1 MLFSKVLT
9 VPANTS
15 IASYQEDRIK
25 ITTGKIKRIDVYFP
39 WGCAGLV
46 GIQIIRHTWQI
57 CPLTRGEWMI
67 GNELLH
73 SYNYNFDIRDD
84 PIELIIKSYNTDD
97 TYAHSPIIGV
107 EMLRGETSLALNRLL
122 AEL

>member
-9 VPANTS
+9 VPANT
-15 IASYQEDRIK
+15 AKVSYQEDRLK
-25 ITTGKIKRIDVYFP
+25 ITKGKIKRIDVYFP

-46 GIQIIRHTWQI
+46 GVQIIRHTWQI
-57 CPLTRGEWMI
+57 FPITRGEWVI

-84 PIELIIKSYNTDD
+84 PIELVIRSYNTDD
-97 TYAHSPIIGV
+97 TYGHSPIIGI
-107 EMLRGETSLALNRLL
+107 EILRGETSLKLDKLL
-122 AEL
+122 SEL